1 MSFARPVTQC
11 RRYATFLRASLV
23 GKYLIKVGNKGKR
36 TTTVYDILV
45 FALQTL
51 KKYHLCPDFHELF
64 LFEEKPSPSVI
75 HPFLQSFK
83 ML

>member
-45 FALQTL
+45 FAL
-51 KKYHLCPDFHELF
+51 
-64 LFEEKPSPSVI
+64 
-75 HPFLQSFK
+75 
-83 ML
+83 